1 MEKRTDAVFE
11 ILRAAAAEANAKG
24 DKWIVIDCAYEH
36 MDALGDHDFDEV
48 LAQIL
53 ALVERY
59 PQLDFGGPGPFGDFI
74 EREPVD
80 AYADQ
85 LLASLERRPSV
96 QVVGWLDRIMR
107 AKCYRRQKAWAAI
120 PPSRFALAPEAVLRH
135 PLAAE
140 DCRSFSRECLAD
152 IDKG

>member
-74 EREPVD
+74 EQQPVD

-85 LLASLERRPSV
+85 LLASLERQPSV

-107 AKCYRRQKAWAAI
+107 AEGCRRQKAWAAM
-120 PPSRFALAPEAVLRH
+120 PPSRFAVALEAVLKH

-140 DCRSFSRECLAD
+140 DCRSFVRECLAD

>member
-1 MEKRTDAVFE
+1 MEKQTDPVFD
-11 ILRAAAAEANAKG
+11 ILLAAAAEANAQG

-36 MDALGDHDFDEV
+36 LDALGDHDFDEV

-59 PQLDFGGPGPFGDFI
+59 PELDFGGPGPFGGFI
-74 EREPVD
+74 EQRPVD

-85 LLASLERRPSV
+85 LLASLERQPSV

-107 AKCYRRQKAWAAI
+107 AKGARRKKAWAAL
-120 PPSRFALAPEAVLRH
+120 PPARFALALAAVLRH
-135 PLAAE
+135 PLASE
-140 DCRSFSRECLAD
+140 DCKTFAQECLAD
-152 IDKG
+152 IDKR